1 MAGRRPGNSGTRD
14 EILAAARKLF
24 SDRGYEGTT
33 IRAIA
38 ADAGVNPAL
47 VHHFF
52 KSKEQV
58 FIASVD
64 FPVNPFEVLP
74 ELLAAGPREQF
85 GQRLAGL
92 VVGVWED
99 EERRAPL
106 LALLRGAMTG
116 ELGAGILR
124 SVLEQ
129 ILMPRLEQ
137 AFGHSPAA
145 GRPGLRQIVGIMMS
159 RYVIRVEPLASAP
172 REEMVAL
179 LAPVIQA
186 AVDSTAGPAGP
197 QSQTG
202 PAGGIDAPVPP
213 IGAPGG

>member
-38 ADAGVNPAL
+38 SAAGVNPAL

-52 KSKEQV
+52 GSKEQV

-74 ELLAAGPREQF
+74 ELFSAGPREEF

-92 VVGVWED
+92 IVEVWED

-106 LALLRGAMTG
+106 LALLRGSMTG

-129 ILMPRLEQ
+129 VLMPRLEQ
-137 AFGHSPAA
+137 TLGTDRPVAARAFA
-145 GRPGLRQIVGIMMS
+145 QIVGIMIS
-159 RYVIRVEPLASAP
+159 RYVIRLEPLASAP
-172 REEMVAL
+172 RAELVQL
-179 LAPVIQA
+179 LAPVIQGV
-186 AVDSTAGPAGP
+186 VDSTPGAPLAQPGAGPAGGMP
-197 QSQTG
+197 N
-202 PAGGIDAPVPP
+202 PVPP
-213 IGAPGG
+213 IGRLQG